1 MTLSPL
7 IQRAWATI
15 AASFSRPNLPNAF
28 AILILFFASTQL
40 GLHFWPDSTLVYGI
54 RIDYLAPTLYLLDL
68 LIIIYLV
75 LKKAIIPVALSP
87 LLPILLLN
95 LVFSVNPLATL
106 SWSLHL
112 LLYLMFAFTIPT
124 KLLRDSLLKI
134 LPLAILFQVVL
145 GFMQV
150 IKGGALEGV
159 FYLLGERA
167 ISLTTP
173 NAAKAVAFGQTT
185 LRAYGTF
192 SHPNTMAGYLVV
204 SFLTLLVLMRTKRV
218 SLNHIFTLSLTAIT
232 SLGIFLTHSRSAAL
246 ALFGLIIPLY
256 FLSRLRSRLIYFAIF
271 LTTSSFLLFPSFL
284 PLSQDS
290 AFTSRAHLQQISQKI
305 TRAYPIFGTGAQAS
319 ISTYR
324 VVAQSTRLLQPDHN
338 SVTLLLSWFGV
349 VGTLALLAFL
359 KRLPLSSRQ
368 TLLVFLP
375 LTPLVLLDHYLLTS
389 PQGLLALLLYLRVT
403 INYES

>member
-1 MTLSPL
+1 M
-7 IQRAWATI
+7 
-15 AASFSRPNLPNAF
+15 
-28 AILILFFASTQL
+28 FFASTQL

-54 RIDYLAPTLYLLDL
+54 RIDYLAPTFYLLDL

>member
-1 MTLSPL
+1 M
-7 IQRAWATI
+7 
-15 AASFSRPNLPNAF
+15 
-28 AILILFFASTQL
+28 FFASTQL

>member
-1 MTLSPL
+1 M
-7 IQRAWATI
+7 
-15 AASFSRPNLPNAF
+15 
-28 AILILFFASTQL
+28 FFASTQL

-218 SLNHIFTLSLTAIT
+218 SLNHILTLSLTAIT